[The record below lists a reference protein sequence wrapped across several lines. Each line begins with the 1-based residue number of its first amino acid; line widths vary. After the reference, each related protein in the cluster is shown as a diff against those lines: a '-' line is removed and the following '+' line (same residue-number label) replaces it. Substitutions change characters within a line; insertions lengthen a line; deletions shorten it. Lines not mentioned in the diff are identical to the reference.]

1 MKKLYEQIG
10 KLEMIIVKY
19 AIALLTLLVF
29 GSAIARTLHFPIV
42 WAVDAATFIFAW
54 CVFLGADMAMRKD
67 RLVTIDLLTD
77 RLPKKVV
84 FYIRL
89 FNHVLIIIFL
99 LALIVYGFWLSY
111 TTRLRT
117 FQGIPGFS
125 YTWVT
130 ISVPIGCILMLSTTI
145 VKIKE
150 QITAGYQFVRKSASS
165 HEI

>member
-1 MKKLYEQIG
+1 MRKLYDQIG
-10 KLEMIIVKY
+10 KIEIFIVKY
-19 AIALLTLLVF
+19 AIALLTILVF
-29 GSAIARTLHFPIV
+29 GAAVARTLHHPIV
-42 WAVDAATFIFAW
+42 WAVDAATFLFAW
-54 CVFLGADMAMRKD
+54 CVFLGADLAMRKD
-67 RLVTIDLLTD
+67 RLVTIDLLVD
-77 RLPKKVV
+77 RLPNKVV

-89 FNHVLIIIFL
+89 FNYLLIIIFL
-99 LALIVYGFWLSY
+99 LALIGYGSWLSY

-150 QITAGYQFVRKSASS
+150 QIAAGYQFVRKSASS
-165 HEI
+165 HDF